1 MCGIAGMVDWRAA
14 TPGDALRSIS
24 EAMIETV
31 RHRGPDAGD
40 VWVEAEGGVA
50 LGQRRLAIIDLS
62 PGGAQPMHS
71 ADRRYVITF
80 NGEIYNYRDIR
91 RELEAAGR
99 AMRSDSDTEVLLEA
113 CALWGVEAAI
123 ERAIGMFAF
132 ALWDRKTKTL
142 VLARDRLGIKPLY
155 YAATPQR
162 VLFASQLKAFR
173 ADPGWKPTI
182 DDDAVVGYLRHA
194 YVAQPR
200 TIYREAQKLAPGHI
214 LTLREGLTPAPK
226 CFWDLRGIAI
236 AGQCRNDPAPDP
248 NEAIERLDA
257 LLRDSVKLRMIADV
271 PLGAFLSGGIDSSTV
286 VALMQAQSTRP
297 VKTFSIGFHESDYNE
312 AESAKKVAAHLGT
325 DHTEF
330 YVEPRHALDV
340 IPQLPDWFDEPFA
353 DPSQVPTYLVSE
365 LTRKHVT
372 VALSGD
378 GGDELFAG
386 YNRYLWA
393 ERLART
399 VQRVPRPLR
408 AASASALRALA
419 PDTWNRL
426 FAFVPAS
433 WRPALPGDK
442 LHKITTLLDNP
453 QPDAIYRRLVS
464 QWERPEEVAAA
475 GREPRGPLWDETIA
489 GDFPDLVPRMQFL
502 DMVTYLPDDI
512 LTKVDRATMA
522 VGLEG
527 RVPLLD
533 HRVVAY
539 SWSLPL
545 GFKLRG
551 GNTKWLLRR
560 VLDRYVPRP
569 LIDRPKMGFG
579 VPIDAWLRGPL
590 REWAETLLAPA
601 RLASD
606 GLLRVEPV
614 RRAWQEHLEGSRNW
628 QYPLW
633 TVLMLQAWR
642 ERWA

>member
-14 TPGDALRSIS
+14 TSADALRSIAD
-24 EAMIETV
+24 AMIETV

-71 ADRRYVITF
+71 ADRRFVITF

-91 RELEAAGR
+91 RELQAAGHS
-99 AMRSDSDTEVLLEA
+99 MRSDSDTEVLLEA

-132 ALWDRKTKTL
+132 ALWDRKTRSLT
-142 VLARDRLGIKPLY
+142 LARDRLGIKPLY
-155 YAATPQR
+155 YAASPER
-162 VLFASQLKAFR
+162 ILFASQLKAFR
-173 ADPGWKPTI
+173 PAPHWKPTI
-182 DDDAVVGYLRHA
+182 DEDAVVGYLRHA
-194 YVAQPR
+194 YIAQPR
-200 TIYREAQKLAPGHI
+200 TIYREAEKLAPGHI
-214 LTLREGLTPAPK
+214 LTLREGSTPSPK
-226 CFWDLRGIAI
+226 CFWDLRGIAV
-236 AGQCRNDPAPDP
+236 AGQRRNDPVPDP
-248 NEAIERLDA
+248 REAADRLDA

-286 VALMQAQSTRP
+286 VALMQAQSTRA
-297 VKTFSIGFHESDYNE
+297 VKTFSIGFHESGYDE
-312 AESAKKVAAHLGT
+312 AQCAKQVAAHLGT

-340 IPQLPDWFDEPFA
+340 IPHLADWFDEPFA
-353 DPSQVPTYLVSE
+353 DPSQIPTYLVSE

-386 YNRYLWA
+386 YNRYVWA
-393 ERLART
+393 ERLARA
-399 VQRVPRPLR
+399 VNLVPRPLR
-408 AASASALRALA
+408 GASAAALRALA
-419 PDTWNRL
+419 PQTWNWL
-426 FAFVPAS
+426 FGFVPAA

-475 GREPRGPLWDETIA
+475 GREPRGPMWDPTIA
-489 GDFPDLVPRMQFL
+489 RDFHDLVPRMQFL
-502 DMVTYLPDDI
+502 DMITYLPDDI

-545 GFKLRG
+545 EFKLRG
-551 GNTKWLLRR
+551 GRSKWLLRQ
-560 VLDRYVPRP
+560 VLDRYVPRS

-590 REWAETLLAPA
+590 REWAESLLAPA

-606 GLLRVEPV
+606 GFVRVEPV
-614 RRAWQEHLEGSRNW
+614 RRAWREHLEGSRNW

-642 ERWA
+642 ARWA

>member
-14 TPGDALRSIS
+14 TSADALRSIAD
-24 EAMIETV
+24 AMIETV

-71 ADRRYVITF
+71 ADRRFVITF

-91 RELEAAGR
+91 RELQAAGHS
-99 AMRSDSDTEVLLEA
+99 MRSDSDTEVLLEA

-132 ALWDRKTKTL
+132 ALWDRKTRSLT
-142 VLARDRLGIKPLY
+142 LARDRLGIKPLY
-155 YAATPQR
+155 YAASPER
-162 VLFASQLKAFR
+162 ILFASQLKAFR
-173 ADPGWKPTI
+173 PAPHWKPTI
-182 DDDAVVGYLRHA
+182 DEDAVVGYLRHA
-194 YVAQPR
+194 YIAQPR
-200 TIYREAQKLAPGHI
+200 TIYREAEKLAPGHI
-214 LTLREGLTPAPK
+214 LTLREGSTPSPK
-226 CFWDLRGIAI
+226 CFWDLRGIAV
-236 AGQCRNDPAPDP
+236 AGQRRNDPVPDP
-248 NEAIERLDA
+248 REAADRLDA

-286 VALMQAQSTRP
+286 VALMQAQSTRA
-297 VKTFSIGFHESDYNE
+297 VKTFSIGFHESGYDE
-312 AESAKKVAAHLGT
+312 AQCAKQVAAHLGT

-340 IPQLPDWFDEPFA
+340 IPHLADWFDEPFA
-353 DPSQVPTYLVSE
+353 DPSQIPTYLVSE

-386 YNRYLWA
+386 YNRYVWA
-393 ERLART
+393 ERLARA
-399 VQRVPRPLR
+399 VNLVPRPLR
-408 AASASALRALA
+408 GASAAALRALA
-419 PDTWNRL
+419 PQTWNWL
-426 FAFVPAS
+426 FGFVPAA

-475 GREPRGPLWDETIA
+475 GREPRGPMWDPTIA
-489 GDFPDLVPRMQFL
+489 RDFHDLVPRMQFL
-502 DMVTYLPDDI
+502 DMITYLPDDI

-545 GFKLRG
+545 EFKLRG
-551 GNTKWLLRR
+551 GRSKWLLRQ
-560 VLDRYVPRP
+560 VLDRYVPRS

-590 REWAETLLAPA
+590 REWAELLLAPA

-606 GLLRVEPV
+606 GFVRVEPV
-614 RRAWQEHLEGSRNW
+614 RRAWREHLEGSRNW

-642 ERWA
+642 ARWA

>member
-14 TPGDALRSIS
+14 TSADALRSIA

-71 ADRRYVITF
+71 ADRRFVITF

-91 RELEAAGR
+91 RELQAAGHS
-99 AMRSDSDTEVLLEA
+99 MRSDSDTEVLLEA

-132 ALWDRKTKTL
+132 ALWDRKTRSLT
-142 VLARDRLGIKPLY
+142 LARDRLGIKPLY
-155 YAATPQR
+155 YAATPER
-162 VLFASQLKAFR
+162 ILFASQLKAFR
-173 ADPGWKPTI
+173 PTPYWKPTI
-182 DDDAVVGYLRHA
+182 DEDAVVGYLRHA
-194 YVAQPR
+194 YIAQPR
-200 TIYREAQKLAPGHI
+200 TIYREAEKLAPGHI
-214 LTLREGLTPAPK
+214 LTLRAGSTPSPK
-226 CFWDLRGIAI
+226 CFWDLRGIAA
-236 AGQCRNDPAPDP
+236 AGQRRNDPVPDP
-248 NEAIERLDA
+248 REAADRLDA

-286 VALMQAQSTRP
+286 VALMQAQSTRS
-297 VKTFSIGFHESDYNE
+297 VKTFSIGFHESGYDE
-312 AESAKKVAAHLGT
+312 AQCAKQVAAHLGT

-330 YVEPRHALDV
+330 YVEPQHALDV
-340 IPQLPDWFDEPFA
+340 IPHLADWFDEPFA
-353 DPSQVPTYLVSE
+353 DPSQIPTYLVSE

-386 YNRYLWA
+386 YNRYVWA
-393 ERLART
+393 ERLARA
-399 VQRVPRPLR
+399 VNLVPRPLR
-408 AASASALRALA
+408 GASAAALRALA
-419 PDTWNRL
+419 PQTWNRL
-426 FAFVPAS
+426 FGFVPAA

-464 QWERPEEVAAA
+464 QWERPEDVAAA
-475 GREPRGPLWDETIA
+475 GREPRGPMWDPTIA
-489 GDFPDLVPRMQFL
+489 HDFPDLVPRMQLL
-502 DMVTYLPDDI
+502 DMITYLPDDI

-545 GFKLRG
+545 EFKLRG
-551 GNTKWLLRR
+551 GRSKWLLRQ
-560 VLDRYVPRP
+560 VLDRYVPRS

-590 REWAETLLAPA
+590 REWAESLLAPA

-606 GLLRVEPV
+606 GFVRVEPV
-614 RRAWQEHLEGSRNW
+614 RRAWREHLEGSRNW

-642 ERWA
+642 ARWV